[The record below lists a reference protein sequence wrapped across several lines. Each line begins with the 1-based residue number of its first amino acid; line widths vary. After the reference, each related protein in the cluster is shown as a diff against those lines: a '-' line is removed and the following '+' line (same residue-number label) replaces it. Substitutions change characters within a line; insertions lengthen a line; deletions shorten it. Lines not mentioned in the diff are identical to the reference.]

1 MTIGCFPSHD
11 FLEEQ
16 TAELQNEIVAA
27 KKLVVK
33 ARMSGKFVNGD
44 HFCSNETGDIV
55 GHKASLNKYRELRR
69 FLIVCQ
75 TTTE

>member
-1 MTIGCFPSHD
+1 MTIGCSPFHD

-16 TAELQNEIVAA
+16 SGELQNKIVAA
-27 KKLVVK
+27 KKLVAK

-44 HFCSNETGDIV
+44 HFRSNETGDIV

-69 FLIVCQ
+69 FLIFCQ
-75 TTTE
+75 ITAE